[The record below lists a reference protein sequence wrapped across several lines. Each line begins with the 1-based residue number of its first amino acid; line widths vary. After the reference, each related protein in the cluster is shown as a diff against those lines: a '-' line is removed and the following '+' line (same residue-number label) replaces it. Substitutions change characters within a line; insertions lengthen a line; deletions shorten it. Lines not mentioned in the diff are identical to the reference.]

1 MLSGDARFRPNV
13 EEVAAD
19 ILDGEAIMINLS
31 TGMYYSMDPA
41 GTAVWSLLAAGR
53 SVEEIGT
60 ALTRRFDVAREQA
73 DADVRLLLAKL
84 VEENLVRPADREPS
98 GSADPDTREP
108 AGEPKRPYT
117 APQLEIYRDVGHLVA
132 LDPPMPGLKDLPWQ
146 EPGDDPFPRRP
157 A

>member
-31 TGMYYSMDPA
+31 TGMYYSMDQTGA
-41 GTAVWSLLAAGR
+41 LVWSLLAAGR
-53 SVEEIGT
+53 SLQDIAS
-60 ALTRRFDVAREQA
+60 ALAGRYAVAREQA
-73 DADVRLLLAKL
+73 DADIRLLLAKL
-84 VEENLVRPADREPS
+84 VEENLVRVADRDTS
-98 GSADPDTREP
+98 GSADADTLETADQSRL
-108 AGEPKRPYT
+108 PYV

-146 EPGDDPFPRRP
+146 ESGDDPSQRWS